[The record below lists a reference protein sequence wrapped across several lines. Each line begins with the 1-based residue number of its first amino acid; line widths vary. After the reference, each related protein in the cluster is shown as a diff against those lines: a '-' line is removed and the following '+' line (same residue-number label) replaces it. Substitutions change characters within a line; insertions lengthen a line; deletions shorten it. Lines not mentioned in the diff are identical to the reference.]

1 MPKAEGAA
9 TEASAPEKQEYKGE
23 FADKLIMLDR
33 LAKQLRAERIKKGS
47 VKFESEELHF
57 DIDEHGKPI
66 RCYF

>member
-1 MPKAEGAA
+1 MNLHQK
-9 TEASAPEKQEYKGE
+9 KQEYKGE

-57 DIDEHGKPI
+57 DIDEHGKPL
-66 RCYF
+66 RCYLNVRKMPTNL